1 MRKGWHEERTLTLYP
16 VFGADGFAGVQR
28 VGELKR
34 YRYHKQSG
42 KEEVQTHYVITS
54 LRPHEASVEEVL
66 AYIRAHW
73 TIENNL
79 HRTRDVQ
86 MKEDSSRIR
95 RDRVPQLLAALSNA
109 IIGLLKRNG
118 YDSVK
123 EAAET
128 FCANPKLACT
138 LLTGET

>member
-1 MRKGWHEERTLTLYP
+1 M
-16 VFGADGFAGVQR
+16 QR
-28 VGELKR
+28 VGELRR
-34 YRYHKQSG
+34 YRYHKRSG
-42 KEEVQTHYVITS
+42 KEEAERHYVITS
-54 LRPHEASVEEVL
+54 LRPHEATVEEVL
-66 AYIRAHW
+66 DYIRAHW

-79 HRTRDVQ
+79 HRSRDLQ

-95 RDRVPQLLAALSNA
+95 SGRVPQLLATLSNA

-128 FCANPKLACT
+128 FCANPMLACN
-138 LLTGET
+138 LLMGET